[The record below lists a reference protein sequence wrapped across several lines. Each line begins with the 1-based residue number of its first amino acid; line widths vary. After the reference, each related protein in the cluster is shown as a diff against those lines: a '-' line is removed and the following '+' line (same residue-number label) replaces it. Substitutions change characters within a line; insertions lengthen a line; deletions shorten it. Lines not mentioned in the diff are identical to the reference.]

1 MNTQAPFIATHV
13 SHTSHTDDHTATA
26 AHRHRKTGTHTRCS
40 DMGYPKHR
48 MCNTPADIHFQL
60 FLLSE
65 SMENKIHHLAN
76 RMQRRASTEDLHIT
90 HHPSLFPSD
99 IMLCEQCRMDSLYD
113 AVMKTRQAL
122 EDSIQQIHKEMDS
135 KKRRKY

>member
-1 MNTQAPFIATHV
+1 MAI
-13 SHTSHTDDHTATA
+13 
-26 AHRHRKTGTHTRCS
+26 
-40 DMGYPKHR
+40 MY
-48 MCNTPADIHFQL
+48 FQL

-76 RMQRRASTEDLHIT
+76 RLQRRTSTEDLHII
-90 HHPSLFPSD
+90 HHPSLFLSD
-99 IMLCEQCRMDSLYD
+99 IMLCEQCRMDYLYD

>member
-13 SHTSHTDDHTATA
+13 SHTSHTDDQTATA
-26 AHRHRKTGTHTRCS
+26 TVNQARTHVVATKF
-40 DMGYPKHR
+40 DIVHK

-76 RMQRRASTEDLHIT
+76 RLQRRASTEDLYIT